1 MAAASNQSDEEEEG
15 EEETVES
22 YSYSYEEHEGSSSSA
37 APVKPRKPK
46 LVGGRYEVGSKLGA
60 GSYSEV
66 FEAVDKKSGKVVA
79 VKMEWQKAEKTD
91 KLLWEAELYKEL
103 QHGEGIPRVRWVGSQ
118 GEYNMMVLDVLG
130 PSLDDLFKKQRRF
143 SVKTVVMIAK
153 QVITRLEFVHN
164 CGVLYRDIKPH
175 NFLIGVGEEVGRIYL
190 VDFGLSK
197 RYLDATTGDHYK
209 CKIEKGRGIAGT
221 VRYSSPFLHDGYEA
235 SRRDVDLFALGY
247 VLMHLLR
254 GDLPWLDIS
263 HKDKKVRNKRIG
275 QKKAETSDKELCSG
289 FPSQFVD
296 YFRYMRSVGFYDK
309 PDYNRLQA
317 ILDKVLKELK
327 LKNDLVYDW
336 SEDNDARPKKKRKLD
351 A

>member
-1 MAAASNQSDEEEEG
+1 
-15 EEETVES
+15 
-22 YSYSYEEHEGSSSSA
+22 
-37 APVKPRKPK
+37 
-46 LVGGRYEVGSKLGA
+46 
-60 GSYSEV
+60 
-66 FEAVDKKSGKVVA
+66 
-79 VKMEWQKAEKTD
+79 
-91 KLLWEAELYKEL
+91 
-103 QHGEGIPRVRWVGSQ
+103 
-118 GEYNMMVLDVLG
+118 
-130 PSLDDLFKKQRRF
+130 
-143 SVKTVVMIAK
+143 MIAK
-153 QVITRLEFVHN
+153 QVITRLEHVHK

-197 RYLDATTGDHYK
+197 RYLDAKTGDHYK

-235 SRRDVDLFALGY
+235 SRRDDLFALGY

-275 QKKAETSDKELCSG
+275 QKKADTSDKDLCSG
-289 FPSQFVD
+289 FPPQFVE

-309 PDYNRLQA
+309 PDYDRLQG

-327 LKNDLVYDW
+327 LQNDLVYDW
-336 SEDNDARPKKKRKLD
+336 SEDNDARPKKKRKLN